1 MNDLLESAV
10 AAHGGLDRWNQITAI
25 TVDASI
31 TGALWH
37 VKGKPDVLKEVR
49 VAADT
54 KRQLLT
60 MDYVGQDKQSVF
72 EPSRV
77 VIQCRDGAVI
87 DARDE
92 NSGVSVKESRGLTDQ
107 KVKAR
112 EGRMKRP
119 DDARWRIVDPLRDM
133 GKESR
138 R

>member
-10 AAHGGLDRWNQITAI
+10 AAHGGLDRWNQVTAI

-37 VKGKPDVLKEVR
+37 VKGNADAVKAVR
-49 VAADT
+49 LEANT

-60 MDYVGQDKQSVF
+60 MDYVGHDKQSVF

-77 VIQCRDGAVI
+77 VIQRRDGAPI

-92 NSGVSVKESRGLTDQ
+92 PEDRSMDIRSKHLGMRFIWPTSP
-107 KVKAR
+107 
-112 EGRMKRP
+112 GRRCGP
-119 DDARWRIVDPLRDM
+119 I
-133 GKESR
+133 
-138 R
+138 